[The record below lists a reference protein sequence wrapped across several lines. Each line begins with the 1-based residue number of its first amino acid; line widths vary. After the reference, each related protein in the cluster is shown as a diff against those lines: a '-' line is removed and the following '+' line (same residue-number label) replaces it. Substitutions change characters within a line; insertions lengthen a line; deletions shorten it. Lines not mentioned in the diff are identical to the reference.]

1 MQRKRLVFPFSAIV
15 GLDKLKLAIL
25 INAINPKI
33 GGLLIRGPKGTGK
46 STIVRA
52 LADILPKITVVKDCP
67 FKCNPSDPSN
77 MCPLCSARYK
87 KEEKLPTEE
96 REMAVVDLP
105 LGATEDRVIGS
116 LDVEKAIKQG
126 IEALEPGILSEANQ
140 NILYVDEVNLLPDHI
155 ADDLLDAAATGWN
168 IVEREGIS
176 VSHPSRFIFIGT
188 MNPEEGEL
196 RPQLLD
202 RFPLSVMVER
212 IDSVKDR
219 IEIVKR
225 NMEFEADPEK
235 FYEKYQPSQEE
246 LRSRITKAREVLKEV
261 IIKEG
266 LLESISQACL
276 QLKVD
281 GLRPDIVMAKAA
293 SALAAFENRKEVT
306 LNDVL
311 VAGELTLSH
320 RTREGGFIEPATPQ
334 EISDVFTATA
344 KKVRYVEKTGD
355 ASKEKAEK
363 KPLKGRALFWIKKDA
378 SEAEEKKLKK
388 ESLARK
394 LEQRWQQFKFEFNRL
409 MGGVTFGIG
418 KRMKE
423 GRKDAPALQDGVQV
437 GSDKVRGETYEEKV
451 DDKKELKGIP
461 TLDSALGEPKV
472 AEGLPI
478 ISSLRTKVTS
488 PSKFFLKMEKI
499 KSRGPTA
506 YAGRRAEAV
515 TSLHRGKPVGWKF
528 PHGKPIDIYLPATI
542 REAARKQKY
551 REKSKTT
558 FLKISLE
565 DVREKLRLYK
575 APLTM
580 VFVVDLSGSMLM
592 NLETIREALLNL
604 HRDAYRFRDRV
615 GIVAL
620 KDTGAVVVQH
630 PITNLR
636 VVANKLV
643 NMRVSGFTPLAA
655 GMIKAWEVLKEAKR
669 RDASTVPLMVIIT
682 DGSAN
687 VPLKRSLET
696 GEVRQIEEVRIIVRE
711 YEDIA
716 VKDVMAVCKMIKH
729 DGIHTIV
736 INTNPH
742 LYGRETYGFSVTRM
756 IASLTN
762 GSLHVIGRLRTEK
775 EMIDNMIEGIREDQ
789 RKIAQEK
796 QLS

>member
-1 MQRKRLVFPFSAIV
+1 
-15 GLDKLKLAIL
+15 
-25 INAINPKI
+25 
-33 GGLLIRGPKGTGK
+33 
-46 STIVRA
+46 
-52 LADILPKITVVKDCP
+52 
-67 FKCNPSDPSN
+67 
-77 MCPLCSARYK
+77 
-87 KEEKLPTEE
+87 
-96 REMAVVDLP
+96 
-105 LGATEDRVIGS
+105 
-116 LDVEKAIKQG
+116 
-126 IEALEPGILSEANQ
+126 
-140 NILYVDEVNLLPDHI
+140 
-155 ADDLLDAAATGWN
+155 
-168 IVEREGIS
+168 
-176 VSHPSRFIFIGT
+176 

-225 NMEFEADPEK
+225 NMEFEANPEK
-235 FYEKYQPSQEE
+235 FYEKYTPSQKE
-246 LRSRITKAREVLKEV
+246 LRDRIVKARNVLKEV
-261 IIKEG
+261 VIPENLFEG
-266 LLESISQACL
+266 ISQACL
-276 QLKVD
+276 DLKVD
-281 GLRPDIVMAKAA
+281 GLRPDIVIAKAA
-293 SALAAFENRKEVT
+293 SALAAFENRREVT

-311 VAGELTLSH
+311 VAAELALSH
-320 RTREGGFIEPATPQ
+320 RTREGGFLEPATPQ
-334 EISDVFTATA
+334 EITEFFTAEA
-344 KKVRYVEKTGD
+344 KKLKYVEKTG
-355 ASKEKAEK
+355 ETTEEQVK
-363 KPLKGRALFWIKKDA
+363 KSRFLKGRSVFWVKKDA
-378 SEAEEKKLKK
+378 TEKQEEQVKKQSLKNKLQSKKSEVLY
-388 ESLARK
+388 R
-394 LEQRWQQFKFEFNRL
+394 FTRL
-409 MGGVTFGIG
+409 LGGIFFGIG
-418 KRMKE
+418 KRLKKGSKE
-423 GRKDAPALQDGVQV
+423 MPVTDGFQV
-437 GSDKVRGETYEEKV
+437 GSDKLQGDVYKESIKEKKGE
-451 DDKKELKGIP
+451 LSGIP
-461 TLDSALGEPKV
+461 TVSNALGRPRV
-472 AEGLPI
+472 SDGLPFI
-478 ISSLRTKVTS
+478 GSLRTKITS
-488 PSKFFLKMEKI
+488 PSKFFLKMGKI
-499 KSRGPTA
+499 KTKGRSA
-506 YAGRRAEAV
+506 YAGRRAQMV
-515 TSLHRGKPVGWKF
+515 TTLHRGKPYGWKF
-528 PHGKPIDIYLPATI
+528 PHGKPMDVHLPATI
-542 REAARKQKY
+542 REAARKQKN

-716 VKDVMAVCKMIKH
+716 VKDVMAVCKMVKH

-762 GSLHVIGRLRTEK
+762 GSLHVIGRLRTET